1 MMNEKDY
8 EFKITAAGRVN
19 IIGEHIDYCGG
30 KVFPAA
36 LSLKNTV
43 YVRGNGTDKI
53 NLSWTTLPDKISLD
67 TENLLQYK
75 SLKYGNYQ
83 AGSALM
89 WQQSGKKLVGCDMVQ
104 DCTVPFGSG
113 LSSSAA
119 IEVSTIAA
127 LAAVAGEEIEP
138 VNIALLAQKAER
150 EFAGVNCGIMDQYA
164 SACGKKGNAM
174 LLDCKTLECKYVP
187 VKMGVYSL
195 VIINCNKP
203 HNLVES
209 KYNERRAETDEGLKI
224 LKEIAGI
231 SCLADLTVKQFD
243 RCASLLHNKIRYRVK
258 HVVEECERVNLAQKA
273 MRAGDMLT
281 LGNLLNESHTSLRY
295 LYEVTG
301 KELDALATAAQ
312 SHPACAGSRMT
323 GGGFGGCTI
332 SIVKTEA
339 VEDFKKYVL
348 EKYEKATGYKATCYD
363 AEISDGITVQKI

>member
-1 MMNEKDY
+1 MINEKDY

-53 NLSWTTLPDKISLD
+53 NLSWTTLPDKVSLD

-119 IEVSTIAA
+119 IEVSTITA

-187 VKMGVYSL
+187 VKMGAYSL